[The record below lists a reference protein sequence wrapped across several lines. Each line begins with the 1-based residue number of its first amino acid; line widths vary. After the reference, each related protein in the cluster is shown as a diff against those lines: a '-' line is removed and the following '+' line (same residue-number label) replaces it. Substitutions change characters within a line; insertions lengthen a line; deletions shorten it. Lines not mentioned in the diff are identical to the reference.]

1 MLAPRLLLLVNFA
14 VDKILF
20 PKVSIEDEIAIDA
33 EDTAADGDSAAEPAG
48 DSAENCKPMPLA
60 SGLHSSKGA
69 SEIVVGRGHRARG
82 GDGIGLDGA
91 AAEYFPARLRVR
103 VRGALTCDRQC
114 VMALMRPL

>member
-60 SGLHSSKGA
+60 SGLHSSRVPARSCGQGA
-69 SEIVVGRGHRARG
+69 SRSWQGRYRSRW
-82 GDGIGLDGA
+82 
-91 AAEYFPARLRVR
+91 RS
-103 VRGALTCDRQC
+103 C
-114 VMALMRPL
+114 